1 MKEFDPSKF
10 YLDIQSDPY
19 RMATEAAENLLK
31 ASEGLPNPRIP
42 ESVFVQF
49 LPLLAGKI
57 QPVQQEYGLNF
68 ETWAG
73 ISLGREVD
81 VYQDSQPKNVLF
93 SVPSLVHGNVIN
105 LEATLERRG
114 GLSRLYDQARL
125 LANNIPVQGAVFERD
140 GLESVAEAI
149 IISDDNDI
157 ENNYNR
163 WKNIFARYGITYN
176 SENIAVNTQQS
187 PSDTVDDDLIYD

>member
-105 LEATLERRG
+105 LEATLERRD
-114 GLSRLYDQARL
+114 GLSQLYDQARL

>member
-19 RMATEAAENLLK
+19 KMATEAAENLLK
-31 ASEGLPNPRIP
+31 ASESLPNPRIP

-49 LPLLAGKI
+49 LPLLAGKM

-81 VYQDSQPKNVLF
+81 VYQDNQPKTVLF

-105 LEATLERRG
+105 LEATLERRD

-125 LANNIPVQGAVFERD
+125 LANNIPIQGAMFERE
-140 GLESVAEAI
+140 GLESVAETI
-149 IISDDNDI
+149 IVSDDKDI

-163 WKNIFARYGITYN
+163 WKNIFARYGIIYN
-176 SENIAVNTQQS
+176 SENVVVNPQQS
-187 PSDTVDDDLIYD
+187 PSETVDDDLIYD

>member
-1 MKEFDPSKF
+1 M
-10 YLDIQSDPY
+10 
-19 RMATEAAENLLK
+19 
-31 ASEGLPNPRIP
+31 
-42 ESVFVQF
+42 
-49 LPLLAGKI
+49 
-57 QPVQQEYGLNF
+57 
-68 ETWAG
+68 
-73 ISLGREVD
+73 GREVD

-125 LANNIPVQGAVFERD
+125 LANNIPIQGAVFERD